1 MQYKIGI
8 PASLMYFTQYPA
20 WHAFFSGLGLQVVT
34 SGATTKKLLDQGVR
48 EALADAC
55 LPVKVYIGHVLS
67 LKDRVD
73 YLFVPRIVCL
83 NRRTIYCPKFLGM
96 PDMVKHGLSCQ
107 LPVLDT
113 WFDVRERSTNLWN
126 AYRSIGQF
134 FRKPFGQ
141 IVRAYWQARRA
152 DKALSR
158 LLHSGHML
166 PTALA
171 HLTQGKPLPD
181 PPAEGDLTFAVLGY
195 PYLVHDPFVSFE
207 LPGKLRRLGVRMLTM
222 ENVPENYLRQQEHL
236 LDKTMFWTFSDWA
249 IKAAL
254 YFFNQQ
260 KVDGIIHLTAFGC
273 GPDSMVDKLMELT
286 AHDYPQV
293 PFMSLTID
301 EHSGEAGVM
310 TRLEAFVDMVRR
322 KKGV

>member
-20 WHAFFSGLGLQVVT
+20 WHAFFTGLGMQVVT
-34 SGATTKKLLDQGVR
+34 SGATTKKLLDQGVK

-67 LKDRVD
+67 LKDKVD

-83 NRRTIYCPKFLGM
+83 NKRTIYCPKFLGM
-96 PDMVKHGLSCQ
+96 PDMVKYGLSCQ

-113 WFDVRERSTNLWN
+113 WIDVRDRKTGLWP
-126 AYRSIGQF
+126 AYKSIGQF
-134 FRKPFGQ
+134 FKKPLRQ
-141 IVRAYWQARRA
+141 IARAYWQARRA
-152 DKALSR
+152 EKALTR
-158 LLHSGHML
+158 LLTRGYF
-166 PTALA
+166 PPAALA
-171 HLTQGKPLPD
+171 HLTQGKPLPAR
-181 PPAEGDLTFAVLGY
+181 PAAGNLTFAVLGY
-195 PYLVHDPFVSFE
+195 PYLVHDPFVSFD
-207 LPGKLRRLGVRMLTM
+207 LLGKLNRLGVRVYTM
-222 ENVPENYLRQQEHL
+222 ENVPVKALQQQDSE
-236 LDKTMFWTFSDWA
+236 LDKTMFWTFSDLA
-249 IKAAL
+249 LKAAF
-254 YFFNQQ
+254 YFFRQRR
-260 KVDGIIHLTAFGC
+260 VDGIIHLTAFGC

-322 KKGV
+322 KKGA